1 MRGAPHPPA
10 PAGPRSASHRGGGK
24 SESARLEFM
33 ARALA
38 ALEDLASR
46 LDVRTIGLLAEPVS
60 GSARR
65 CWRPRAES
73 SRAAKWRS
81 CCGSPG
87 KRSTSAGGRAGSSR
101 SSWAATVGSIRRG
114 RWSMVTPWRA
124 SRRRWRRCGNG
135 RPGPRWPSSSRA
147 TPATAATARSR
158 RCGEAASRRPFGRPG
173 RSGSMVPP
181 EPGPLPSP
189 PGDLGERALPLRTIE
204 RSWFRF
210 HAPGRATVHFGRKA
224 ENRFNAPGGE
234 FGVLYL
240 AADPAGAF
248 IEVFGRVSGPRV
260 VTPGQLARR
269 NLAEVRPPRPLRLLN
284 PIGAGL
290 ARIGADARLFA
301 GEHEVAR
308 RWSLAL
314 HWHPQAPDGILY
326 PARQ

>member
-1 MRGAPHPPA
+1 
-10 PAGPRSASHRGGGK
+10 
-24 SESARLEFM
+24 
-33 ARALA
+33 
-38 ALEDLASR
+38 
-46 LDVRTIGLLAEPVS
+46 
-60 GSARR
+60 
-65 CWRPRAES
+65 
-73 SRAAKWRS
+73 
-81 CCGSPG
+81 
-87 KRSTSAGGRAGSSR
+87 
-101 SSWAATVGSIRRG
+101 
-114 RWSMVTPWRA
+114 
-124 SRRRWRRCGNG
+124 
-135 RPGPRWPSSSRA
+135 
-147 TPATAATARSR
+147 
-158 RCGEAASRRPFGRPG
+158 
-173 RSGSMVPP
+173 MVPP

-210 HAPGRATVHFGRKA
+210 HAPGRAPVHFGRKA

-269 NLAEVRPPRPLRLLN
+269 NLAEVRPPRSLRLVNL
-284 PIGAGL
+284 IGAGL

-308 RWSLAL
+308 RWTAAL

-326 PARQ
+326 PARHDPSRQAAAVFNRVKGKFRTRSLGRLDEQRNRALLAELLDRYGFGWIE